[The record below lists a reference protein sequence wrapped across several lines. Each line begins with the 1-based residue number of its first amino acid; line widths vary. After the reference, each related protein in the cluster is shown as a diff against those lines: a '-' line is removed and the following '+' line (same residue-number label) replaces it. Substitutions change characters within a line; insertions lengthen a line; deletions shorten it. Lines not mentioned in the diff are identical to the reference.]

1 MCLAKPVA
9 STDKFA
15 LFMDQALSPESV
27 RAGTRNKVVIAL
39 LVGLSLFASVWGL
52 NRWLRPSLALN
63 EIKVSVVRRGAI
75 SNTINASG
83 VVIPV
88 HEEQVSA
95 PMQTRLTRVVVKAGQ
110 EVKAGQLLLEL
121 DDSAVRLVIDNLQEQ
136 IDQQENLTKRLNLEL
151 GQKLKTLASEIE
163 LFELDLESAQ
173 VLVERHKKMRAIG
186 ATSASELAAAELTV
200 RKLEVQLRQHHEAI
214 IDTRRVT
221 ETTIEGA
228 RLQRAILQ
236 KQLEQ
241 SQQLAAETKVRA
253 PISGMLTWLMADE
266 GASLT
271 SGQMLAKVSELRN
284 FRVEATVSDFYARYL
299 SAGQRVRVLYSGL
312 DLAGEVH
319 IILPAI
325 QNGSLKLL
333 VNLAEPTHAMLR
345 NQLRVDVHVITEEK
359 AGVLLADTG
368 PAINGQGRQE
378 VFVIANLEA
387 EKRTLDFGLGDGT
400 AVEVRAGAAVGDRI
414 IVSDVSRYKHL
425 ARIRLRE

>member
-1 MCLAKPVA
+1 
-9 STDKFA
+9 
-15 LFMDQALSPESV
+15 MDQALSPEAV

-39 LVGLSLFASVWGL
+39 AVGLSLFACVWGL
-52 NRWLRPSLALN
+52 NRWLRPSLDFDELR
-63 EIKVSVVRRGAI
+63 VSVVRRGAI

-88 HEEQVSA
+88 HEEQVAA
-95 PMQTRLTRVVVKAGQ
+95 PMQTRITRVLVKAGQ

-121 DDSAVRLVIDNLQEQ
+121 DDSSVRLVLDNLQEQ
-136 IDQQENLTKRLNLEL
+136 IDQQENLSTRLKLEL

-163 LFELDLESAQ
+163 LLELDLESAK

-186 ATSASELAAAELTV
+186 ATSASELAAAELSV
-200 RKLEVQLRQHHEAI
+200 RKLDVQLRQHHEAI
-214 IDTRRVT
+214 IDTRRVA

-236 KQLEQ
+236 KQFGQ
-241 SQQLAAETKVRA
+241 SQQLAAETQVRA
-253 PISGMLTWLMADE
+253 PIAGMLTWLLADE
-266 GASLT
+266 GASLAN
-271 SGQMLAKVSELRN
+271 GQMLAKVSELRN

-312 DLAGEVH
+312 ELPGEVH

-325 QNGSLKLL
+325 QSGSLKLL

-345 NQLRVDVHVITEEK
+345 NQLRVDVNIITEEK
-359 AGVLLADTG
+359 ANVLLADTG
-368 PAINGQGRQE
+368 PAINGQGRQD
-378 VFVIANLEA
+378 VFVIANAVA
-387 EKRTLDFGLGDGT
+387 EKRALDFGLSDGN
-400 AVEVRAGAAVGDRI
+400 AVEVRAGSTEGDRI

-425 ARIRLRE
+425 ARIRVRE

>member
-1 MCLAKPVA
+1 
-9 STDKFA
+9 
-15 LFMDQALSPESV
+15 MDQALSPESV

-39 LVGLSLFASVWGL
+39 ASALGLCACVWGF
-52 NRWLRPSLALN
+52 NRWLRPSLTLS
-63 EIKVSVVRRGAI
+63 EHKVSVVRRGAI

-95 PMQTRLTRVVVKAGQ
+95 PMQTRITRVAVKAGQ

-136 IDQQENLTKRLNLEL
+136 IDQQENLSTRLKLEL

-163 LFELDLESAQ
+163 IFGLDLESAQ
-173 VLVERHKKMRAIG
+173 VLVARHKKMRAIG

-200 RKLEVQLRQHHEAI
+200 RKLEVQLRQHREAI
-214 IDTRRVT
+214 IDTRRVA

-241 SQQLAAETKVRA
+241 SQQLAAETQVRA
-253 PISGMLTWLMADE
+253 PIAGMLTWLMADE
-266 GASLT
+266 GASLA

-312 DLAGEVH
+312 DLPGEVH

-333 VNLAEPTHAMLR
+333 VNLAEPTHPMLR
-345 NQLRVDVHVITEEK
+345 HQLRVDVHVITEEK
-359 AGVLLADTG
+359 ADVLLADTG

-378 VFVIANLEA
+378 VFVIADAVA
-387 EKRTLDFGLGDGT
+387 EKRTLDFGLSDGS
-400 AVEVRAGAAVGDRI
+400 AVEVRTGAAAGDRI

-425 ARIRLRE
+425 ARLRVRE

>member
-1 MCLAKPVA
+1 
-9 STDKFA
+9 
-15 LFMDQALSPESV
+15 MDQALSPETV
-27 RAGTRNKVVIAL
+27 KAVTRNKVVIAL
-39 LVGLSLFASVWGL
+39 AMGLSLFACFWGL
-52 NRWLRPSLALN
+52 NRWLRPSLDFD
-63 EIKVSVVRRGAI
+63 EIQVSVVRRGVI

-88 HEEQVSA
+88 HEEQVAA

-136 IDQQENLTKRLNLEL
+136 IDQQENLSKRLNLEL

-163 LFELDLESAQ
+163 LFGLDLESAK
-173 VLVERHKKMRAIG
+173 VLVARHKKMRAIG
-186 ATSASELAAAELTV
+186 ATSASELAAAELSV
-200 RKLEVQLRQHHEAI
+200 RKLEVQLRQRHEAI
-214 IDTRRVT
+214 IDARRVA

-241 SQQLAAETKVRA
+241 SQQLAAETQVRA
-253 PISGMLTWLMADE
+253 PMAGMLTWLLADE
-266 GASLT
+266 GASLA

-312 DLAGEVH
+312 ELPGEVH

-345 NQLRVDVHVITEEK
+345 NQLRVDVNIITEEK
-359 AGVLLADTG
+359 ANVLLADTG

-378 VFVIANLEA
+378 LFVIANAVA
-387 EKRTLDFGLGDGT
+387 EKRALDFGLSDGT
-400 AVEVRAGAAVGDRI
+400 AVEVRAGVTVGDRI
-414 IVSDVSRYKHL
+414 IVSDISRYQHL
-425 ARIRLRE
+425 ARIRVRE

>member
-1 MCLAKPVA
+1 
-9 STDKFA
+9 
-15 LFMDQALSPESV
+15 MDQALSPEAV

-39 LVGLSLFASVWGL
+39 AVGLSLFACVWGL
-52 NRWLRPSLALN
+52 NRWLRPSLDIDELR
-63 EIKVSVVRRGAI
+63 VSVVRRGAI

-88 HEEQVSA
+88 HEEQVAA
-95 PMQTRLTRVVVKAGQ
+95 PMQTRITRVLVKAGQ
-110 EVKAGQLLLEL
+110 EVRAGQLLLEL

-136 IDQQENLTKRLNLEL
+136 IDQQENLSKRLSLEL
-151 GQKLKTLASEIE
+151 GQKLKALASEIE
-163 LFELDLESAQ
+163 LFELDLASAK
-173 VLVERHKKMRAIG
+173 VLVERHQKMRAIG

-214 IDTRRVT
+214 IDTRRVA

-253 PISGMLTWLMADE
+253 PIAGMLTWLLADE
-266 GASLT
+266 GASLA

-312 DLAGEVH
+312 ELPGEVQ

-333 VNLAEPTHAMLR
+333 VNLAEPTHALLR

-359 AGVLLADTG
+359 ADVLLADTG

-378 VFVIANLEA
+378 VFVIANAVA

-400 AVEVRAGAAVGDRI
+400 AVEVRAGAVAGDRI

-425 ARIRLRE
+425 ARIRVRE

>member
-1 MCLAKPVA
+1 MSVT
-9 STDKFA
+9 STDTFA
-15 LFMDQALSPESV
+15 IFMDQALSPESV
-27 RAGTRNKVVIAL
+27 RAGTRNKLVIASALVL
-39 LVGLSLFASVWGL
+39 LFCAGVWGL
-52 NRWLRPSLALN
+52 NRWLRPSLAIS
-63 EIKVSVVRRGAI
+63 EHKVSVLRRGAI

-95 PMQTRLTRVVVKAGQ
+95 PTQTRIVRVLAKAGQ

-121 DDSAVRLVIDNLQEQ
+121 DDSAVRLVLDNLQEQ
-136 IDQQENLTKRLNLEL
+136 LDQQENLATRLNLEL

-163 LFELDLESAQ
+163 LFGLDLESAKM
-173 VLVERHKKMRAIG
+173 LVERHKKMRAIG

-200 RKLEVQLRQHHEAI
+200 RKLEVQLRQHHEAVV
-214 IDTRRVT
+214 DTRRVS
-221 ETTIEGA
+221 ETTIEGV

-236 KQLEQ
+236 KQREQ

-253 PISGMLTWLMADE
+253 PIAGMLTWLMADE
-266 GASLT
+266 GASLA

-284 FRVEATVSDFYARYL
+284 FRVEASVSDFYARYL

-312 DLAGEVH
+312 DLPGQVH

-333 VNLAEPTHAMLR
+333 IDLAEPNHAMLR

-359 AGVLLADTG
+359 ANVLLADMG

-378 VFVIANLEA
+378 VFVIANAVA
-387 EKRTLDFGLGDGT
+387 EKRTLDFGLSDGD
-400 AVEVRAGAAVGDRI
+400 AVEVRAGAVVGDRI

-425 ARIRLRE
+425 AQIRLRE

>member
-1 MCLAKPVA
+1 M
-9 STDKFA
+9 
-15 LFMDQALSPESV
+15 
-27 RAGTRNKVVIAL
+27 
-39 LVGLSLFASVWGL
+39 
-52 NRWLRPSLALN
+52 
-63 EIKVSVVRRGAI
+63 VSVVRRGAI

-88 HEEQVSA
+88 HEEQVAA
-95 PMQTRLTRVVVKAGQ
+95 PMQTRITRVLVKAGQ

-121 DDSAVRLVIDNLQEQ
+121 DDNSVRLVLDNLQEQ
-136 IDQQENLTKRLNLEL
+136 IDQQENLVKRLNLEL
-151 GQKLKTLASEIE
+151 GQKLKALASEIE
-163 LFELDLESAQ
+163 LFELDLASAK
-173 VLVERHKKMRAIG
+173 VLVERHQKMRAIG

-214 IDTRRVT
+214 IDTRRVA

-241 SQQLAAETKVRA
+241 SQQLAAETQVRA
-253 PISGMLTWLMADE
+253 PMTGMLTWLLADE
-266 GASLT
+266 GASLA
-271 SGQMLAKVSELRN
+271 SVQMLAKVSELRN

-299 SAGQRVRVLYSGL
+299 SAGQRVHVLYSGL
-312 DLAGEVH
+312 DLPGQVH

-345 NQLRVDVHVITEEK
+345 NQLRVDVNIITEEK
-359 AGVLLADTG
+359 ANVLLADTG

-378 VFVIANLEA
+378 VFVIANAVA
-387 EKRTLDFGLGDGT
+387 EKRTLDFGLSDGN

-414 IVSDVSRYKHL
+414 IVSDISRYKHL
-425 ARIRLRE
+425 ARIRVRE